1 MTRVIAPE
9 PEIAAGGGEVGPGS
23 IGPGAARPRGLRGW
37 WRNPWH
43 RPVGLAAWTWLYI
56 TWSLVPVLIAI
67 QFSFNDGRSRT
78 AWQGFSFRWYWGDTT
93 RSVWHDPELRHAMF
107 NSLTLALLTMLIATP
122 LGVALALGLARWR
135 GPLARGSNLLMLV
148 PLATPE
154 IVMGSMLF
162 LVFVNLFTFVPL
174 GRPAQLLGHVTFSLS
189 YVVVIVRGRLLT
201 IGREYEEAAQDL
213 GASPMQAMRTV
224 LFPMLGPAIFASLM
238 IVFATS
244 IDDFVISA
252 FLLSDASS
260 ETVPV
265 KLYSSVR
272 TAPTPA
278 LNALATV
285 MLVGTTL
292 AIVLAVLGLR
302 FFRRGERGSAVADF
316 ATLDL

>member
-1 MTRVIAPE
+1 MTR
-9 PEIAAGGGEVGPGS
+9 S
-23 IGPGAARPRGLRGW
+23 SRRLFS
-37 WRNPWH
+37 RNPWR
-43 RPVGLAAWTWLYI
+43 RPIGLAAVTWGYI
-56 TWSLVPVLIAI
+56 AWSLVPVFIAI

-78 AWQGFSFRWYWGDTT
+78 TWQGFSMRWYWGDET
-93 RSVWHDPELRHAMF
+93 RSVWHDPSLRRAMV
-107 NSLTLALLTMLIATP
+107 NSLTLAGLTMLIAVP

-135 GPLARGSNLLMLV
+135 GRTARASNLLMLL

-154 IVMGSMLF
+154 IVLGSMLF
-162 LVFVNLFTFVPL
+162 LVFDNLFTFVPL

-201 IGREYEEAAQDL
+201 IGREYEDAAQDL
-213 GASPMQAMRTV
+213 GASPTQALRTV
-224 LFPMLGPAIFASLM
+224 LLPLLAPAIFASLM

-252 FLLSDASS
+252 FLSADASS

-285 MLVGTTL
+285 MLLGTTL
-292 AIVLAVLGLR
+292 AICLAVLALR
-302 FFRRGERGSAVADF
+302 FFRRGTRGSAISDF